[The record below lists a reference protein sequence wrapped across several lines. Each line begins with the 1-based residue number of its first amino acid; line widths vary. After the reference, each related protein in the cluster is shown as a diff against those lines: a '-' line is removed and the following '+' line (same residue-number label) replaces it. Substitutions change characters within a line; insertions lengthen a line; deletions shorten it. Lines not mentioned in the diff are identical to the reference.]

1 MTSGWTPGPDSVEEL
16 LGAAVTFSLPLRV
29 PFRGLSVREGM
40 LIKGPSGWGE
50 FAPFD
55 DYDTV
60 RSARWLAAGLEAAWG
75 EWPPALRSSIEVN
88 AIIPAVDAT
97 RAGALTRE
105 AIWEQ
110 GCNTIKVK
118 VGTSLA
124 EDEARVVAVRDALDS
139 SNIDGRI
146 RLDANGSWNLE
157 QARTALRRL
166 GRYGIEYVEQPCAT
180 LEDIGRLR
188 SEVDV
193 PIAVDEVIRLA
204 SDPESLR
211 LEGTADVAICK
222 PMTVG
227 GAHAT
232 VRIAERVGIPVVISG
247 SLDSSIGLSACIA
260 AAAALPDLPFASGL
274 GTGALFARDVTDP
287 PTRPKSGRLIVQR
300 TAPDLEALMRATE
313 NVSEERAHWWRERL
327 AEAYHELSSIG
338 SPNSPGPD
346 PATVTGKMEG

>member
-1 MTSGWTPGPDSVEEL
+1 MTSGWPPGPESVEEL
-16 LGAAVTFSLPLRV
+16 LGAAVAFSLPLRV
-29 PFRGLSVREGM
+29 PFRGLTVREGM

-55 DYDTV
+55 DYDAS

-88 AIIPAVDAT
+88 AIIPGVDAT
-97 RAGALTRE
+97 RAGALARE

-110 GCNTIKVK
+110 GCTTIKVK

-124 EDEARVVAVRDALDS
+124 DDEARVVAVRDALDS
-139 SNIDGRI
+139 SNVDGRI
-146 RLDANGSWNLE
+146 RLDANGLWSLE

-180 LEDIGRLR
+180 LDDIARLR
-188 SEVDV
+188 AEVDV

-204 SDPESLR
+204 SDPQGVR
-211 LEGTADVAICK
+211 LDGKADVAICK

-232 VRIAERVGIPVVISG
+232 VRFAERVGVPVVISG

-274 GTGALFARDVTDP
+274 GTGALFERDVTDP
-287 PTRPKSGRLIVQR
+287 PIRPTSGKLTVER
-300 TAPDLEALMRATE
+300 TAPDLEALMHATE
-313 NVSEERAHWWRERL
+313 GVSEERARWWRERL
-327 AEAYHELSSIG
+327 VEAYQVLTLSDYADVR
-338 SPNSPGPD
+338 GPD
-346 PATVTGKMEG
+346 PSTDARKMEG